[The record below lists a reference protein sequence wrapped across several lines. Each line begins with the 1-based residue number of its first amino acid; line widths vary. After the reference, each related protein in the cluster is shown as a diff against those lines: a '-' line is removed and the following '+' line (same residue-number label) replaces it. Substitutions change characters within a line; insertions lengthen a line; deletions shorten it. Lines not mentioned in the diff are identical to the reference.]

1 MNINDI
7 EYINCTGCSACYSKC
22 PHKAIDMNYDREGFI
37 YPYVDESKCTD
48 CNVCIKVCPALNV
61 KHIKPE
67 LQECFAV
74 IGVDEIRAFSSSGG
88 MFSIAAEYVLKHH
101 GYICGAAFD
110 ENMHLMHTII
120 DNKKDLD
127 KLRRSKYVESKIGD
141 TFIHIK
147 KLLDKNEYVLF
158 SGTPC
163 QVAGLHAYLGKTYDR
178 LITLDLVCGG
188 VPSQK
193 VFDKYLKEV
202 FPNMKVIDYSF
213 RDKTKN
219 WYPSGKVTTESEERL
234 IDFTSD
240 LYFKMFVPYKM
251 TARKS
256 CGICDYANLYRV
268 GDITI
273 GDFWGIKE
281 RKAYLDDDFGTSL
294 VIINTSKGK
303 ALLDEMKYLMKIC
316 EQVPIEYSFNNTV
329 LQPCRQH
336 PSRDKFFKDFEQ
348 MTFQEN
354 CIDKMDSTNNIG
366 ILNCFNTNTNFGG
379 LLTGF
384 ALYHFLSNVNDRKYN
399 VQNLE
404 FKMDVIKKES
414 IELKKENPNVYS
426 NGLNPY
432 FEQFRNKYMS
442 LTNERM
448 YMRGLPYFNS
458 QFTHFIVGSDQM
470 FNGSLVKEWFAS
482 LLQFVQNDKNIISC
496 ASSFGNFELDNDEL
510 IHMYKSSFKRFNLLS
525 LREPS
530 GVEKCKKIGIQS
542 AIRLIDPVF
551 YIDKNVYKTIADTSI
566 NKKKY
571 NTVCY
576 SVGENFWKGIYE
588 YAVNG
593 QGKSQKEFQD
603 IHRIDYHISVEEWL
617 YSIMNCELL
626 VTNSFHGVCFALIFG
641 RNFISINSKES
652 SDRVMS
658 LLEELNISGHK
669 FYSINE
675 INMDM
680 VYQNE
685 IDYNTVSN
693 KLIELSNYAKQTLI
707 SSIENYKCD
716 ENSIKE
722 KSKWLHNLYEF
733 YEKQYN
739 DTVNK
744 LKSPHHTIS
753 DEVKVKLNND
763 LLNYEAI
770 LKFINNN

>member
-1 MNINDI
+1 MQITI
-7 EYINCTGCSACYSKC
+7 
-22 PHKAIDMNYDREGFI
+22 RQ
-37 YPYVDESKCTD
+37 
-48 CNVCIKVCPALNV
+48 
-61 KHIKPE
+61 E
-67 LQECFAV
+67 LEK
-74 IGVDEIRAFSSSGG
+74 D
-88 MFSIAAEYVLKHH
+88 
-101 GYICGAAFD
+101 FD
-110 ENMHLMHTII
+110 
-120 DNKKDLD
+120 K
-127 KLRRSKYVESKIGD
+127 VESL
-141 TFIHIK
+141 IK
-147 KLLDKNEYVLF
+147 K
-158 SGTPC
+158 S
-163 QVAGLHAYLGKTYDR
+163 LG
-178 LITLDLVCGG
+178 
-188 VPSQK
+188 
-193 VFDKYLKEV
+193 
-202 FPNMKVIDYSF
+202 
-213 RDKTKN
+213 
-219 WYPSGKVTTESEERL
+219 
-234 IDFTSD
+234 
-240 LYFKMFVPYKM
+240 
-251 TARKS
+251 
-256 CGICDYANLYRV
+256 
-268 GDITI
+268 
-273 GDFWGIKE
+273 
-281 RKAYLDDDFGTSL
+281 
-294 VIINTSKGK
+294 INS
-303 ALLDEMKYLMKIC
+303 
-316 EQVPIEYSFNNTV
+316 
-329 LQPCRQH
+329 
-336 PSRDKFFKDFEQ
+336 
-348 MTFQEN
+348 
-354 CIDKMDSTNNIG
+354 
-366 ILNCFNTNTNFGG
+366 
-379 LLTGF
+379 
-384 ALYHFLSNVNDRKYN
+384 
-399 VQNLE
+399 
-404 FKMDVIKKES
+404 
-414 IELKKENPNVYS
+414 
-426 NGLNPY
+426 
-432 FEQFRNKYMS
+432 
-442 LTNERM
+442 
-448 YMRGLPYFNS
+448 
-458 QFTHFIVGSDQM
+458 
-470 FNGSLVKEWFAS
+470 
-482 LLQFVQNDKNIISC
+482 
-496 ASSFGNFELDNDEL
+496 
-510 IHMYKSSFKRFNLLS
+510 
-525 LREPS
+525 
-530 GVEKCKKIGIQS
+530 CKKIGIQS

-716 ENSIKE
+716 ENNIKE

-744 LKSPHHTIS
+744 LKSTHHTIS